1 MSNIYEGIL
10 QFKGTWRDY
19 QVRVLKN
26 FDNYLNDDKVHIVA
40 APGSGKTTIGIEFI
54 RKLGKP
60 CLILSPSITIREQW
74 KDRIEEGFLEE
85 GIDGKQWISG
95 DIKNPKAITT
105 ITYQALHS
113 CTIRYSGELIETE
126 DGAEAG
132 EIAEAG
138 DIAETGDTAGTTEDD
153 KTIAAVEIV
162 DFMGFDLYKTIKEAG
177 IGVLCLDEAHHLRNE
192 WWKALEELIAK
203 VEGLKVVSLTATP
216 PYDSTPGQWER
227 YINLC
232 GEIDEEITVPEL
244 IKEGSLCPHQDF
256 VYFNYPTAEEK
267 KAVVEWKRKVSAI
280 IDTAMSDSEF
290 EHMIMTHP
298 GINAPK
304 DYSEKFLDD
313 PAYLSALLVYM
324 NAKGMEYPKA
334 LRTLIGTNANIPKME
349 PKWMEKLL
357 QGFLYGDIDSYDCPK
372 EYREQWIHN
381 LKGENLIVRN
391 QVSMVNN
398 QNINKMLISSRGKI
412 ESIREITLAE
422 SRNMGSKLRQLILC
436 DYIKKEFLSKVGD
449 STAMVDT
456 IGVIPV
462 FELLRRENI
471 PGQKL
476 GVLSGSV
483 ILIPAEAQEYLDIL
497 FKQNDMSA
505 NYKPIKDLPYVS
517 VDIVGDGHM
526 KTALITQLFDTG
538 HITILIGTKSL
549 LGEGWDSPCINTL
562 ILATFVGSFMLSNQM
577 RGRAIRTYHADPDK
591 TGNIWHLVSITDE
604 GSEDFEMVKRR
615 MNGFLGVHY
624 TEKSIEGGIERLSII
639 KQPFTTKSVKKMN
652 EEMLQLS
659 SKRDILKK
667 RWMEAM
673 DNTAKLE
680 VEVMSEIGQEALKS
694 GFFMLNVWSY
704 VIVTTIISVLLI
716 LLKILFMT
724 VNIGAG
730 YSVFLIV
737 LILVALVLIAKYGYR
752 IFSLLTPQ
760 KRMKQIA
767 KAILHTLQLKG
778 LITSTDVLPKA
789 EVNQDILVISYLK
802 GGTMREKDVFAT
814 AVYDFF
820 DALDNQ
826 RYILVSRK
834 KKRLHHEYFVVPAVF
849 SQKKED
855 AIAFGTEI
863 SGLMGQYDIVYTR
876 NPEGRKRLLEGRIYA
891 FSNQCDR
898 MCAKKKKVKS
908 DFE

>member
-10 QFKGTWRDY
+10 RFKGTWRDY
-19 QVRVLKN
+19 QARVLKN

-85 GIDGKQWISG
+85 GIEGKKWISG

-113 CTIRYSGELIETE
+113 CTIRYSGDLIESEVETDNGE
-126 DGAEAG
+126 EAVDTS
-132 EIAEAG
+132 EMG
-138 DIAETGDTAGTTEDD
+138 DIDMTLATVET
-153 KTIAAVEIV
+153 V
-162 DFMGFDLYKTIKEAG
+162 DFMGFDLYKTIQEAG

-203 VEGLKVVSLTATP
+203 VKGLKVVSLTATP

-256 VYFNYPTAEEK
+256 VYFNYPTAQEN
-267 KAVVEWKRKVSAI
+267 KAVVEWKKKVSVV
-280 IDTAMSDSEF
+280 IDTAMADREF

-324 NAKGMEYPKA
+324 NEKEIEYPKA
-334 LRTLIGTNANIPKME
+334 LKTLIGTNAKIPKME

-357 QGFLYGDIDSYDCPK
+357 QGFLYGDIDSYNCST
-372 EYREQWIHN
+372 EYRQQWIHT
-381 LKGENLIVRN
+381 LKSENLIVRN

-422 SRNMGSKLRQLILC
+422 SSNMGSKLRQLILC
-436 DYIKKEFLSKVGD
+436 DYIKKEFLSKIGD
-449 STAMVDT
+449 SSAMVDT

-483 ILIPAEAQEYLDIL
+483 ILIPAEAQEYLDEL
-497 FKQNDMSA
+497 FKQNNMSA
-505 NYKPIKDLPYVS
+505 NYKQIKDLQYVS

-526 KTALITQLFDTG
+526 KTALITQLFDAG
-538 HITILIGTKSL
+538 YITILIGTKSL

-591 TGNIWHLVSITDE
+591 TGNIWHLVSVTDE

-639 KQPFTTKSVKKMN
+639 KQPFTKKSVKKMN
-652 EEMLQLS
+652 EEMLKIS
-659 SKRDILKK
+659 TKRATLKQ

-680 VEVMSEIGQEALKS
+680 VEVMSEIGEEPLKS
-694 GFFMLNVWSY
+694 GFFMLNVWSI
-704 VIVTTIISVLLI
+704 VIVSTIISVLGI
-716 LLKILFMT
+716 LLQISFLSANFGM
-724 VNIGAG
+724 G
-730 YSVFLIV
+730 YSVILMI

-752 IFSLLTPQ
+752 LFSFMTPQ
-760 KRMKQIA
+760 KRMKHIA

-789 EVNQDILVISYLK
+789 EVNQDILIVSYLK

-814 AVYDFF
+814 AVYDSF

-826 RYILVSRK
+826 RYILISKK
-834 KKRLHHEYFVVPAVF
+834 KKRLHYEYFAVPSVF

-855 AIAFGTEI
+855 AIAFGIAI
-863 SGLMGQYDIVYTR
+863 SALMGQYDIVYTR

-898 MCAKKKKVKS
+898 MCTKKKKVKS

>member
-1 MSNIYEGIL
+1 MSNIYDGIL

-26 FDNYLNDDKVHIVA
+26 FDNYMNDDKVHIVA

-74 KDRIEEGFLEE
+74 KDRIEAGFLEAGVE
-85 GIDGKQWISG
+85 GEQWISG
-95 DIKNPKAITT
+95 DIKKPKAITT

-113 CTIRYSGELIETE
+113 CTIRYSGDLIESEDGDEIQDKTEIQYRAKTHNSAETDDSEELITGVET
-126 DGAEAG
+126 
-132 EIAEAG
+132 
-138 DIAETGDTAGTTEDD
+138 
-153 KTIAAVEIV
+153 V
-162 DFMGFDLYKTIKEAG
+162 DYRGFDLYKTIQEAG

-203 VEGLKVVSLTATP
+203 VPCLKVVSLTATP

-256 VYFNYPTAEEK
+256 VYFNYPTAQEK
-267 KAVVEWKRKVSAI
+267 KSVVEWKKKVSTI
-280 IDTAMSDSEF
+280 IDTAMANSEF
-290 EHMIMTHP
+290 EHVIMTHP
-298 GINAPK
+298 GINDSK

-313 PAYLSALLVYM
+313 PAYLSSLLVFM

-334 LRTLIGTNANIPKME
+334 LKTLIGTNAKIPKME

-357 QGFLYGDIDSYDCPK
+357 QGFLYGDTDSYNCTE
-372 EYREQWIHN
+372 EYREQWIHT
-381 LKGENLIVRN
+381 LKSENLIVRN
-391 QVSMVNN
+391 QVSLVNN
-398 QNINKMLISSRGKI
+398 QNINKMLISSMGKI
-412 ESIREITLAE
+412 QSIREITLAE
-422 SRNMGSKLRQLILC
+422 SNKMGPKLRQLILC
-436 DYIKKEFLSKVGD
+436 DYIKKEYLSKLGD
-449 STAMVDT
+449 STAVVDT

-471 PGQKL
+471 SGQKL

-483 ILIPAEAQEYLDIL
+483 ILIPAEAQEYLDEL

-505 NYKPIKDLPYVS
+505 NYKPVKDLPYVS

-577 RGRAIRTYHADPDK
+577 RGRAIRTYRADPDK
-591 TGNIWHLVSITDE
+591 TGNIWHLVSVTDE

-624 TEKSIEGGIERLSII
+624 TENSIEGGIERISII

-659 SKRDILKK
+659 SERDTLKK

-680 VEVMSEIGQEALKS
+680 VEVTSEIGEEALKS

-716 LLKILFMT
+716 LLKILF
-724 VNIGAG
+724 VPAIRGSG
-730 YSVFLIV
+730 YSVV
-737 LILVALVLIAKYGYR
+737 LIILIFVALGFTSKYGYKL
-752 IFSLLTPQ
+752 FSLMTPQ

-767 KAILHTLQLKG
+767 KAILQTLKLKG
-778 LITSTDVLPKA
+778 LITSTDVLPKV

-820 DALDNQ
+820 AALDNQ
-826 RYILVSRK
+826 RYILISRK
-834 KKRLHHEYFVVPAVF
+834 KKRLHYEYFAVPAVF

-855 AIAFGTEI
+855 AFAFKTAI
-863 SGLMGQYDIVYTR
+863 SNVMGEYDLVFTR

-898 MCAKKKKVKS
+898 MCEKKKKVKS